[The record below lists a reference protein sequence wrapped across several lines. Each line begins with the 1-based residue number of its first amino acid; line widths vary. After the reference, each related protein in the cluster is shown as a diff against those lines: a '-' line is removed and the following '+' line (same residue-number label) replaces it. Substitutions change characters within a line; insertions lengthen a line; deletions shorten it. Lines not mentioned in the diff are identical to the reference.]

1 MKSFENGQTKRKS
14 DIARNWGDIKDE
26 KENNMYWKRRIPL
39 RRGIRKRQQR
49 KVIAAYETLVAAG
62 DEVAMLEF
70 GEMIE
75 N

>member
-1 MKSFENGQTKRKS
+1 
-14 DIARNWGDIKDE
+14 
-26 KENNMYWKRRIPL
+26 MYQKRRGSL
-39 RRGIRKRQQR
+39 RRGIRKRQQK